1 MKPLVLPASKHKPS
15 PKPSGDSRRLVI
27 IGANGAGKTRFTDAM
42 CANSDNNT
50 FRLNAIDALYAVS
63 ALDAE
68 HNAIDAMVAESVIPV
83 AEKQRPQCRL
93 ERLLSLLMSD
103 ELVNLLDYKIAR
115 HAGEAATVPP
125 ATRLDRV
132 LELWKAI
139 FPGSNMSV
147 NSGKIRFSR
156 RDSDDIYR
164 AYRLSDGE
172 RVVLYYAAAV
182 LYAPKE
188 ANIVVDS
195 PEMFLHPTTM
205 QNLWNRIEE
214 LRPDCR
220 MVYVTHD
227 LDFASTRLDA
237 EVLWV
242 RSYDAGQK
250 CWDYDIMPRG
260 AVTPDIYAAIV
271 GERKPVLFVEGD
283 VVHSIDYRLYSLIFR
298 EYTVKPLGSCDRVI
312 EATRTFNTLSDFHHL
327 TAMGIVDRDRRDD
340 REIEYLRSRNI
351 NVPAVAEIENMFLLP
366 EVVAAVAEACGRDA
380 AAVVKTVRTYILGEF
395 KHMANAQ
402 ALEHTRH
409 RVKRLVEYRIDGKFN
424 NINALQQHLASLA
437 DELNPRAI
445 YEGLCREFR
454 GYISQGDYLSVL
466 RVFNYKPMLAD
477 CGVAALCG
485 IANKDRYIRMV
496 LRLLRGDDECARR
509 IRMAVLRALD
519 IEDTKPRSATAQTP
533 ATQTTTPQTSAPRD
547 AGLRGTMSRNNDGA
561 AFRTNKKHK
570 K

>member
-1 MKPLVLPASKHKPS
+1 MKPLILPASKRKPA
-15 PKPSGDSRRLVI
+15 PKPSGDSRRLVV

-42 CANSDNNT
+42 CADPDNKA
-50 FRLNAIDALYAVS
+50 FRLNAIDALYAVRS
-63 ALDAE
+63 LDAE
-68 HNAIDAMVAESVIPV
+68 HNAIDALVADSIVPV
-83 AEKQRPQCRL
+83 AEQERPQCRL
-93 ERLLSLLMSD
+93 ERLLSLLMGD
-103 ELVNLLDYKIAR
+103 ELVSLLDYKIAR
-115 HAGEAATVPP
+115 HAGKTASLPP
-125 ATRLDRV
+125 STRLDTV
-132 LELWKAI
+132 FELWKAI
-139 FPGSNMSV
+139 FPGSNMFV
-147 NSGKIRFSR
+147 SGGRIRFSR
-156 RDSDDIYR
+156 RDSNDTYK
-164 AYRLSDGE
+164 AFRLSDGE
-172 RVVLYYAAAV
+172 RVVLYYASAV
-182 LYAPKE
+182 LYAPKD
-188 ANIVVDS
+188 ANIVIDS

-205 QNLWNRIEE
+205 QSLWNRIEE

-227 LDFASTRLDA
+227 LDFASSRLDA

-283 VVHSIDYRLYSLIFR
+283 VIHSIDYRLYSLIFR
-298 EYTVKPLGSCDRVI
+298 EYAVKPLGSCDRVI

-366 EVVAAVAEACGRDA
+366 EVVAAAAEACGKNA
-380 AAVVKTVRTYILGEF
+380 GAIVQKVRAYILGEF

-424 NINALQQHLASLA
+424 NINALQQHLASLPE
-437 DELNPRAI
+437 ELNPRAI
-445 YEGLCREFR
+445 YESLCREFR

-466 RVFNYKPMLAD
+466 RVFNHKPMLAD
-477 CGVAALCG
+477 CGVATLCG
-485 IANKDRYIRMV
+485 LANKDRYIRLV
-496 LRLLRGDDECARR
+496 LRLLRGDDMSARR

-519 IEDTKPRSATAQTP
+519 VKDTTPRSVTAQT
-533 ATQTTTPQTSAPRD
+533 AAS
-547 AGLRGTMSRNNDGA
+547 RGAMSRNIDGTVA
-561 AFRTNKKHK
+561 QVENKDK